1 MTTDKSKIQT
11 AVKEHLSSRL
21 RVQNLKGKARLK
33 EEAAFI
39 AGASAALQ
47 AVFGDPEDDS
57 LTDYVP
63 PVWILSIMAGRSIL
77 DEG

>member
-1 MTTDKSKIQT
+1 MTTNKSEIQT
-11 AVKEHLSSRL
+11 AVKKFLSARL

-47 AVFGDPEDDS
+47 AVFGGSE

-63 PVWILSIMAGRSIL
+63 PAWIISIMAGRSIL